1 MCLDLYCIYVLGLS
15 LQSLYMQYILFPPST
30 PSAPNPQQHGAPN
43 PSQQGKGQGGLL
55 QVFEA
60 QPWWCDLNRS
70 SIERPILG
78 GKWWKKLGDMY
89 NSGHLHL

>member
-1 MCLDLYCIYVLGLS
+1 MIFIYAVYLISTVG
-15 LQSLYMQYILFPPST
+15 T
-30 PSAPNPQQHGAPN
+30 PSAPNPLATRCPTPHPN
-43 PSQQGKGQGGLL
+43 KGKGQGGLL

-70 SIERPILG
+70 SIESPILE

-89 NSGHLHL
+89 NTHSASG